1 MLESKSSAEILSYAQ
16 RKKGFHEK
24 YLSICKTKI
33 LHPLPEVKNKQKNI
47 HVLDFHADRIKA
59 NDWMAIC
66 DAMKNDKTLKCVSI
80 KLRKNDECGKY

>member
-1 MLESKSSAEILSYAQ
+1 MLIESKSSIEILSYAQ

-24 YLSICKTKI
+24 YLSICKAKI
-33 LHPLPEVKNKQKNI
+33 LQPIPEVKVKQNNI

-66 DAMKNDKTLKCVSI
+66 DALKNDKTLKYITI
-80 KLRKNDECGKY
+80 KLRKNDEAGK